1 MRSRRSEAGYTLM
14 ELIIVVFM
22 LMVIPAT
29 ILIIYLGGSLI
40 TSGIKASTQQCGTE
54 LGAEAVFNG
63 DWFCPEE

>member
-1 MRSRRSEAGYTLM
+1 MK
-14 ELIIVVFM
+14 LIIVVFM
-22 LMVIPAT
+22 LMMIPAT
-29 ILIIYLGGSLI
+29 ILSIHLGGSLI